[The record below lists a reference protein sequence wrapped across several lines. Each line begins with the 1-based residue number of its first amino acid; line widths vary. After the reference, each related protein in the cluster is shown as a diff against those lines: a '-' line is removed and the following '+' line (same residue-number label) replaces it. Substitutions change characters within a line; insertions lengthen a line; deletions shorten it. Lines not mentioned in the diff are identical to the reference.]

1 MVNSFWLTVLFS
13 PQCVF
18 IYLYLSISIYLY
30 ISIYVYLLLFLI
42 NVQLFQS
49 AQYFKAKLY
58 ITMFVKKLNTWDL
71 KLHRVDNP
79 SDVIFIFSSNFL

>member
-1 MVNSFWLTVLFS
+1 MYLYIY
-13 PQCVF
+13 
-18 IYLYLSISIYLY
+18 IYLYLYIYIY
-30 ISIYVYLLLFLI
+30 ISGYIYLLLFLI

-58 ITMFVKKLNTWDL
+58 ITMFVKQLNTWDL
-71 KLHRVDNP
+71 KLRCVDNP